1 MTRTLLGTTAVLL
14 ATAGAAMAD
23 YPEKPIRLIVGF
35 SAGGGT
41 DTSARG
47 FGSFTAEAPSMNG
60 MPMVIVNQ
68 PGGSG
73 LQAAQTVADADPDG
87 YTLYIIN
94 NGTMAATTLSTEGV
108 EFDPR
113 EDLTNLGC
121 VTQLVT
127 GLQVPAD
134 HPAETAADWV
144 QAVKDSGETVRW
156 STSGAA
162 TMHALVGH
170 LFLDT
175 NEIEH
180 QVVPFRG
187 GSNARNALAAG
198 DVTAS
203 FNGNQLV
210 EGFEDQ
216 IKVLGVPAAERD
228 PANADIPT
236 FAEQGLEGLNV
247 TGPMCVYGPAGL
259 PDEVVADVS
268 AAVEAVT
275 EIEGFGRFMGRSGLA
290 AMHLNPEDGAENLDR
305 LFEVFTPVVESVAA
319 AQN

>member
-1 MTRTLLGTTAVLL
+1 MKAFLL
-14 ATAGAAMAD
+14 ASAAALTASAAWAD
-23 YPEKPIRLIVGF
+23 YPERPVRLIVGF

-47 FGSFTAEAPSMNG
+47 FGSFVASAPTMNE
-60 MPMVIVNQ
+60 MPMVVVNQ

-94 NGTMAATTLSTEGV
+94 NGTMSATALSTPEAG
-108 EFDPR
+108 FDPR
-113 EDLTNLGC
+113 ESLTNLGC

-127 GLQVPAD
+127 GLQVPAG
-134 HPAETAADWV
+134 HPATTAAEWV
-144 QAVKDSGETVRW
+144 EAVKSSGETVRW

-162 TMHALVGH
+162 TMHAIVGH
-170 LFLDT
+170 LFMDA
-175 NEIEH
+175 NEISH

-187 GSNARNALAAG
+187 GSNARNALVAG
-198 DVTAS
+198 DVAAS

-210 EGFEDQ
+210 DGFEDS
-216 IKVLGVPAAERD
+216 IKVLGVPSAERD
-228 PANADIPT
+228 PANEDVPT

-247 TGPMCVYGPAGL
+247 TGPMCVYGPTGL
-259 PDEVVADVS
+259 PEEVVADVS
-268 AAVEAVT
+268 AAIQAVT
-275 EIEGFGRFMGRSGLA
+275 EMEGFGRFMGRSGLA
-290 AMHLNPEDGAENLDR
+290 SMHLTPEEGAANLSQ
-305 LFEVFTPVVESVAA
+305 LYETFGPVVEQISA

>member
-1 MTRTLLGTTAVLL
+1 MKTFLLSTAIALT
-14 ATAGAAMAD
+14 ATAAFAD
-23 YPEKPIRLIVGF
+23 YPERPVRLIVGF

-47 FGSFTAEAPSMNG
+47 FGSFAAEAPSMNG

-73 LQAAQTVADADPDG
+73 LQAAQTVAEADADG

-94 NGTMAATTLSTEGV
+94 NGTLSGSSLSTPEA

-113 EDLTNLGC
+113 ESLVNLGC

-127 GLQVPAD
+127 GLQIPAE
-134 HPAETAADWV
+134 HPAQTAAEWV
-144 QAVKDSGETVRW
+144 EMVRDSGETVRW

-162 TMHALVGH
+162 TMHAVVGH
-170 LFLDT
+170 LFMNANGID
-175 NEIEH
+175 H

-187 GSNARNALAAG
+187 GSNARNALVAD

-210 EGFEDQ
+210 SGFEDD
-216 IKVLGVPAAERD
+216 IRVLGVPSLERD
-228 PANADIPT
+228 PANPDVPT
-236 FAEQGLEGLNV
+236 FAEQGLDALNV
-247 TGPMCVYGPAGL
+247 TGPMCLYGPVGL
-259 PDEVVADVS
+259 PDEVMEDVS
-268 AAVEAVT
+268 AAVAAVV
-275 EIEGFGRFMGRSGLA
+275 ELEGFGRFMGRSGLA
-290 AMHLNPEDGAENLDR
+290 AMHLTPEDGAENLNR
-305 LFEVFTPVVESVAA
+305 LMETFEPVIAEIAA
-319 AQN
+319 AQE

>member
-1 MTRTLLGTTAVLL
+1 MSKILIAGTVLA
-14 ATAGAAMAD
+14 ATATAALAD
-23 YPEKPIRLIVGF
+23 YPERPVRLIVGF

-47 FGSFTAEAPSMNG
+47 FGSFVAGAPTMNE
-60 MPMVIVNQ
+60 MPMVVVNQ

-73 LQAAQTVADADPDG
+73 LQAAQTVADADADG

-94 NGTMAATTLSTEGV
+94 NGTLSATSLATPEA

-113 EDLTNLGC
+113 ARLENLGC

-134 HPAETAADWV
+134 HPADSASDWV
-144 QAVKDSGETVRW
+144 EAVKASGETVRW

-162 TMHALVGH
+162 TMHAIVGH
-170 LFLDT
+170 LFMNA
-175 NEIEH
+175 NEIDH

-187 GSNARNALAAG
+187 GSNARNALVAG

-210 EGFEDQ
+210 DGFEAD
-216 IKVLGVPAAERD
+216 IKVLGVPSLERD
-228 PANADIPT
+228 PANEDVPT
-236 FAEQGLEGLNV
+236 FAEQGLDGLNV
-247 TGPMCVYGPAGL
+247 TGPMCVYGPVGL
-259 PDEVVADVS
+259 PEEVVTDIS
-268 AAVEAVT
+268 AAIQAVT
-275 EIEGFGRFMGRSGLA
+275 EMEGFGRFMGRSGLA
-290 AMHLNPEDGAENLDR
+290 AMHLTPEAGAENLSR
-305 LFEVFTPVVESVAA
+305 LYDTFAPVVAEVTA